1 MALWGKVDNA
11 ANAPKFLSTDANATP
26 NIDKDNAFFVDLAE
40 AAVPANRAAGLKTPG
55 WNLVQTYTNS
65 AGNTRRRVEPIAV
78 VRETAVLAG
87 DLGVSGNTAIEDT
100 TVADS

>member
-1 MALWGKVDNA
+1 MALWGKIDNA

-26 NIDKDNAFFVDLAE
+26 NIDKDNVFFVDLTEVGVA
-40 AAVPANRAAGLKTPG
+40 ANRAAGLHTPG
-55 WNLVQTYTNS
+55 WNLVQTYTDS

-78 VRETAVLAG
+78 VRATAAEAG